1 MARRSRSGIALKLSA
16 LLVLLI
22 IAEMLVVNALLQRV
36 DPSNETAILFLFVVF
51 AFATGLLFA
60 AEGRVGQDHVDSI
73 LVADLGDLHRQAV
86 AVGDVGRVQA
96 VQQQVAAPQ
105 QAASSMVAL
114 AGTEAQSLVDKAKAL
129 MADKNWAG
137 ALAALKDAASKQL
150 TAEQKS
156 LIDQLIAEVQKAMAG
171 NTATT
176 LKDQAAQTLGG
187 LLGGKK

>member
-1 MARRSRSGIALKLSA
+1 MKTSHAAFVLTITMAFVLAAGCGKKEEATPTAQDTQKPAEQASTQLQQAAQQQAASA
-16 LLVLLI
+16 QQT
-22 IAEMLVVNALLQRV
+22 LQQQ
-36 DPSNETAILFLFVVF
+36 A
-51 AFATGLLFA
+51 AT
-60 AEGRVGQDHVDSI
+60 VQ
-73 LVADLGDLHRQAV
+73 
-86 AVGDVGRVQA
+86 QA
-96 VQQQVAAPQ
+96 VQQQAATVQQAVQQQAAAPQ

-150 TAEQKS
+150 TTEQKS

-176 LKDQAAQTLGG
+176 LKDQATQTLGG